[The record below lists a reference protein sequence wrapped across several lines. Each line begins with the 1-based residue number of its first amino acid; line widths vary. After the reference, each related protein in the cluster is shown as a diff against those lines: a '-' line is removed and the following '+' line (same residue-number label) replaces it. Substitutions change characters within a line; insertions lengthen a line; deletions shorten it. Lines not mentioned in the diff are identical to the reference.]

1 MSPAAVLQQP
11 SRNQPVRGDTEQIS
25 SSPPRTFFATSG
37 SVAVSLAPMHHPAT
51 DESSEAGRPEPDS
64 GAENEVDDELSVMEV
79 DDELSVMQS
88 DLDAV
93 DSVLEAIDRGDLDE
107 AESTVSELESTVSEL
122 ESNGTDVDDADQTTT
137 APESS

>member
-1 MSPAAVLQQP
+1 
-11 SRNQPVRGDTEQIS
+11 
-25 SSPPRTFFATSG
+25 
-37 SVAVSLAPMHHPAT
+37 MHHPAT
-51 DESSEAGRPEPDS
+51 DEPSEAGLPEPDS
-64 GAENEVDDELSVMEV
+64 RAEDEV

-107 AESTVSELESTVSEL
+107 AESTVSELES
-122 ESNGTDVDDADQTTT
+122 NGPDVDEADQVTT

>member
-1 MSPAAVLQQP
+1 
-11 SRNQPVRGDTEQIS
+11 
-25 SSPPRTFFATSG
+25 
-37 SVAVSLAPMHHPAT
+37 MHHPAT
-51 DESSEAGRPEPDS
+51 DESSEAGLPEPDS
-64 GAENEVDDELSVMEV
+64 RAENEV

-107 AESTVSELESTVSEL
+107 AESTVSELES
-122 ESNGTDVDDADQTTT
+122 NGNDVDDADQATPA

>member
-1 MSPAAVLQQP
+1 
-11 SRNQPVRGDTEQIS
+11 
-25 SSPPRTFFATSG
+25 
-37 SVAVSLAPMHHPAT
+37 MHHPAT
-51 DESSEAGRPEPDS
+51 DESSEAELPEPDS
-64 GAENEVDDELSVMEV
+64 GAENEV

-107 AESTVSELESTVSEL
+107 AESTVSELES
-122 ESNGTDVDDADQTTT
+122 NGTDVDDADQATT

>member
-11 SRNQPVRGDTEQIS
+11 SRNQPVRGDMEQIS
-25 SSPPRTFFATSG
+25 SSSPKTFFATSG
-37 SVAVSLAPMHHPAT
+37 SVAVSLAPMHHPET
-51 DESSEAGRPEPDS
+51 DESSEAGLPEPDS
-64 GAENEVDDELSVMEV
+64 RAENEV

-107 AESTVSELESTVSEL
+107 AESTVSELES
-122 ESNGTDVDDADQTTT
+122 NGNDVDDADQATPA

>member
-1 MSPAAVLQQP
+1 
-11 SRNQPVRGDTEQIS
+11 
-25 SSPPRTFFATSG
+25 
-37 SVAVSLAPMHHPAT
+37 MHHPAT
-51 DESSEAGRPEPDS
+51 DESSEAGLSEPDS
-64 GAENEVDDELSVMEV
+64 RAEDEV

-107 AESTVSELESTVSEL
+107 AESTVSELES
-122 ESNGTDVDDADQTTT
+122 NGPDVDDADQATT